1 MAISFVGSA
10 TSASYSLTGS
20 PVSFSLSRGTLPA
33 VRRRYDVTIND
44 AELFF
49 TRRLFADT
57 GAIDLVGSPVQTN
70 YTFPLLTESGG
81 FVAELNGDVKR
92 HLILRATTR
101 SFQLTRGSAIL
112 PKGYSVFAV
121 AQTYGVSAASAD
133 LFHAAFIGAVS
144 SDYVFEASPENFF
157 QRHLLFSL
165 VTGAFLETLPD
176 IGVTNNPDGIHPAGM
191 ATRPPAQAQ
200 GGSEPSYPSFIR
212 PQYVRFNSVVKAR
225 DLGLLNNIYVNFA
238 GKVGSQVGTNT
249 VFFKLETTG
258 PADLRINKNPIN
270 RFTDGYISVGIL
282 DDQRKP
288 VPMTANG
295 FGFRSDIANTPANEY
310 EEYLPGGVY
319 YFTVSSSQW
328 QALDF
333 DITIQVI
340 RFRELSGRA
349 EVSMTPYGRLPFAK
363 MRGVADLTGP
373 FIAIIPPDHI
383 IKRFTGTSQLSS
395 TGRGTITIMQ
405 GTVTLAMVPRGRLLT
420 NHKLNG
426 VATMNCAPVATLS
439 SAPPYGGGYGY

>member
-1 MAISFVGSA
+1 MAISFVGSTTA
-10 TSASYSLTGS
+10 YSLTGS
-20 PVSFSLSRGTLPA
+20 PVTLSLSRGTLPA
-33 VRRRYDVTIND
+33 VRRRYDVTVND

-57 GAIDLVGSPVQTN
+57 GAIDLAGSPVQTN
-70 YTFPLLTESGG
+70 YTFALLTESGA

-92 HLILRATTR
+92 HLILRTTTR
-101 SFQLTRGSAIL
+101 SFHLTRSPAIL
-112 PKGYSVFAV
+112 PKGYIVFAV
-121 AQTYGVSAASAD
+121 AQTYASSAASAD

-144 SDYVFEASPENFF
+144 SDYVFDASPENFF

-165 VTGAFLETLPD
+165 VTGAFLEALLD
-176 IGVTNNPDGIHPAGM
+176 VGVTNNPDGIRPAGM

-238 GKVGSQVGTNT
+238 GKVGSQVGAST

-258 PADLRINKNPIN
+258 PADLRISKNPIN
-270 RFTDGYISVGIL
+270 RFTDGYISVGL
-282 DDQRKP
+282 LNDQRKP
-288 VPMTANG
+288 VPTTANG
-295 FGFRSDIANTPANEY
+295 FGFRNDIANTPANEY

-319 YFTVSSSQW
+319 YFTVSSNQW

-349 EVSMTPYGRLPFAK
+349 EVSMTPYGRLPLAK
-363 MRGVADLTGP
+363 MRGVAGLAAP
-373 FIAIIPPDHI
+373 FMAIIPPDNI
-383 IKRFTGTSQLSS
+383 IKRFIGVSQLNS

-405 GTVTLAMVPRGRLLT
+405 GAAVMAMVPRGRLLT